1 MEVSKENNLLKYNFN
16 IEKYDKNKRVLVI
29 KYINSLS
36 DLECKAMKIAED
48 HLETSFHIMKS
59 IGFQK
64 WLKNNM

>member
-1 MEVSKENNLLKYNFN
+1 METKHSNLLEYGFN
-16 IEKYDKNKRVLVI
+16 IEQYGEENREIVI
-29 KYINSLS
+29 RYIESLT

-48 HLETSFHIMKS
+48 HLETSFHITKS

>member
-1 MEVSKENNLLKYNFN
+1 METKQSNLSEYGFN
-16 IEKYDKNKRVLVI
+16 IEQYGKENREIVI
-29 KYINSLS
+29 RYIESLT

>member
-1 MEVSKENNLLKYNFN
+1 METKETKETNLSTYGFN
-16 IEKYDKNKRVLVI
+16 IEQYEDKEMVVR
-29 KYINSLS
+29 YIESLT

>member
-1 MEVSKENNLLKYNFN
+1 METKETNLSTYGFN
-16 IEKYDKNKRVLVI
+16 IEQYGEENREIVI
-29 KYINSLS
+29 RYIESLT

-48 HLETSFHIMKS
+48 HLETSFHITKS

>member
-1 MEVSKENNLLKYNFN
+1 MEVSKENNLSKYNFN
-16 IEKYDKNKRVLVI
+16 IEKYGKENKAVVI

>member
-1 MEVSKENNLLKYNFN
+1 MSKYNFN
-16 IEKYDKNKRVLVI
+16 IEKYGNDKGIVVQ
-29 KYINSLS
+29 YINSLTE
-36 DLECKAMKIAED
+36 LECDAMKIAQD

>member
-1 MEVSKENNLLKYNFN
+1 METKQSNLSEYGFN
-16 IEKYDKNKRVLVI
+16 IEQYGEENREIVI
-29 KYINSLS
+29 RYIESLT

>member
-1 MEVSKENNLLKYNFN
+1 MEVSKENNLSKYNFN
-16 IEKYDKNKRVLVI
+16 IEKYDKDKRVLVI
-29 KYINSLS
+29 KYINSLTE
-36 DLECKAMKIAED
+36 LECDAMKIAED

>member
-1 MEVSKENNLLKYNFN
+1 METKETNLSTYGFN
-16 IEKYDKNKRVLVI
+16 IEQYGEENREIVI
-29 KYINSLS
+29 RYIESLT

-64 WLKNNM
+64 WLKK

>member
-1 MEVSKENNLLKYNFN
+1 METKETNLSTYGFN
-16 IEKYDKNKRVLVI
+16 IEQYGEENREIVI
-29 KYINSLS
+29 RYIESLT
-36 DLECKAMKIAED
+36 DLECNAMKIAED

>member
-1 MEVSKENNLLKYNFN
+1 METKETNLSTYGFN
-16 IEKYDKNKRVLVI
+16 IEQYGEENKVLVVR
-29 KYINSLS
+29 YIESLS

>member
-1 MEVSKENNLLKYNFN
+1 METKETNLSTSGFN
-16 IEKYDKNKRVLVI
+16 IEQYGEENKESVVR
-29 KYINSLS
+29 YIESLT

>member
-1 MEVSKENNLLKYNFN
+1 METKETNLSTYGFN
-16 IEKYDKNKRVLVI
+16 IEQYGEENKVLVVR
-29 KYINSLS
+29 YIESLT

>member
-1 MEVSKENNLLKYNFN
+1 METKETNLSTYGFN
-16 IEKYDKNKRVLVI
+16 IEQYGEENKESVVR
-29 KYINSLS
+29 YIESLT

>member
-1 MEVSKENNLLKYNFN
+1 MESNLTKYGFN
-16 IEKYDKNKRVLVI
+16 IENYSEENKEKVI
-29 KYINSLS
+29 NYIESLT

>member
-1 MEVSKENNLLKYNFN
+1 METKETNLSTYGFN
-16 IEKYDKNKRVLVI
+16 IEQYGEENKVLVVR
-29 KYINSLS
+29 YIESLS

-48 HLETSFHIMKS
+48 HLETSFHITKS

>member
-1 MEVSKENNLLKYNFN
+1 METKETNLSTYGFN
-16 IEKYDKNKRVLVI
+16 IEQYGEENREIVI
-29 KYINSLS
+29 RYIESLT

>member
-1 MEVSKENNLLKYNFN
+1 MATKQETNMSKYNFN
-16 IEKYDKNKRVLVI
+16 IEKYGNDKGIVVQ
-29 KYINSLS
+29 YINSLTE
-36 DLECKAMKIAED
+36 LECDAMKIAQD